1 MPERCF
7 KPVFDLNG
15 RILANP
21 PPRRRRLKEGL
32 IIVLKHDKDTY
43 IHPKDML
50 VNAEKLLEFANQQGW
65 DEDELYAAVKLILA
79 MYE

>member
-1 MPERCF
+1 
-7 KPVFDLNG
+7 
-15 RILANP
+15 
-21 PPRRRRLKEGL
+21 
-32 IIVLKHDKDTY
+32 VLKHDKDTY